1 MATSI
6 ACSECPLRRVSIF
19 APIAD
24 ERRALVESLR
34 LPQVH
39 KTAGATLIGEGQR
52 DAPLF
57 TLFSGWAFRYKT
69 LKDGRRQILN
79 FLLPGD
85 FIGLQEKVIEASMHG
100 VEALTDVWLC
110 PFRRDALWQVHR
122 GAPELGYAITWLAA
136 HEESLVDDNLLSVGR
151 RSAAERI
158 ATLLLVLYK
167 RAAAL
172 LNAKP
177 PDGIPFPLNQQMIA
191 DAMGLSLVH
200 THRTLRLLER
210 AGLHRIHDGT
220 LQILNPTALERLAD
234 VWADGRPAVRP
245 LL

>member
-1 MATSI
+1 MGRSI
-6 ACSECPLRRVSIF
+6 SCSQCPLRDVPIFESIS
-19 APIAD
+19 D
-24 ERRALVESLR
+24 KHRSLVESLR

-39 KTAGATLIGEGQR
+39 KLAGSTLIREGQEG
-52 DAPLF
+52 APLY
-57 TLFSGWAFRYKT
+57 TLFSGWAYRFKT

-85 FIGLQEKVIEASMHG
+85 FVGLQEKLVAASMHG

-110 PFRRDALWQVHR
+110 PFKRDALWQVHS

-172 LNAKP
+172 LVTP
-177 PDGIPFPLNQQMIA
+177 PEEGIPFPLSQQMIA
-191 DAMGLSLVH
+191 DAMGLSLAH
-200 THRTLRLLER
+200 THRTMRLLER
-210 AGLHRIHDGT
+210 EGLHRIRDGR
-220 LQILNPTALERLAD
+220 LKIINPVALERLAD
-234 VWADGRPAVRP
+234 VWADGRPAIRP

>member
-1 MATSI
+1 MGTSI
-6 ACSECPLRRVSIF
+6 RCSECPLRAVGIF
-19 APIAD
+19 EPIAD
-24 ERRALVESLR
+24 EHRALVESLR
-34 LPQVH
+34 LPQTH
-39 KTAGATLIGEGQR
+39 KTAGSTLIGEGQK

-57 TLFSGWAFRYKT
+57 TLFSGWAYRFKT

-85 FIGLQEKVIEASMHG
+85 FIGLQERVVDASMHG

-110 PFRRDALWQVHR
+110 PFRRDSLWQLHR

-136 HEESLVDDNLLSVGR
+136 HEETVVDDNLLSVGR

-172 LNAKP
+172 LDPKP
-177 PDGIPFPLNQQMIA
+177 ADGIPFPLSQQMIA
-191 DAMGLSLVH
+191 DAMGLSLAH
-200 THRTLRLLER
+200 THRTLRQLER
-210 AGLHRIHDGT
+210 AGLHQVRDGR
-220 LQILNPTALERLAD
+220 LQILNPAALARLAD

-245 LL
+245 LV

>member
-1 MATSI
+1 MVTSVR
-6 ACSECPLRRVSIF
+6 CSECPLRDVAIF
-19 APIAD
+19 EPIAD
-24 ERRALVESLR
+24 EHRTLVESLR

-39 KTAGATLIGEGQR
+39 KPAGSTLIGEGQEG
-52 DAPLF
+52 APLY
-57 TLFSGWAFRYKT
+57 TLFSGWAYRFKT
-69 LKDGRRQILN
+69 LQDGRRQILN

-85 FIGLQEKVIEASMHG
+85 FIGLQEKLVAASMHG

-122 GAPELGYAITWLAA
+122 QVPELGYSITWLAA

-167 RAAAL
+167 RASAL
-172 LNAKP
+172 LDSQP
-177 PDGIPFPLNQQMIA
+177 VDGIPFPLSQQMIA

-210 AGLHRIHDGT
+210 TGLHRIRDGR
-220 LQILNPTALERLAD
+220 LQILNPAALARLAD
-234 VWADGRPAVRP
+234 VWADGRPAIRP
-245 LL
+245 LV